1 MKIRLEIPKAQELPS
16 QGRNPGS
23 IPGGSAIVASGDD
36 ILLIDQRVDA
46 YLLRPRG
53 FYRAW
58 LDSDKPDG
66 EFVFFVGWLASNNL
80 LVFEDGT
87 GDLHSCAPDEVEVE

>member
-1 MKIRLEIPKAQELPS
+1 MKIRLEIPRVAELPS

-23 IPGGSAIVASGDD
+23 IPGGSAIVAHDD
-36 ILLIDQRVDA
+36 NILLIDQRVNA
-46 YLLRPRG
+46 HILRPRG

-58 LDSDKPDG
+58 LDSDNSDG

-80 LVFEDGT
+80 LVFEDGH
-87 GDLHSCAPDEVEVE
+87 GDLHSCAPHEIEVV